1 MENIEN
7 IQTNE
12 PMENVNAEE
21 TKPLETSLEIAEA
34 IIAALDAKKAHGIK
48 LLHVEDRTVI
58 TDYFVVCTG
67 TSRTQVKALG
77 DEADYRLEK
86 HGVECL
92 RTEGY
97 DTGIWLLKDY
107 GGVILHVF
115 NPQAREFYNL
125 EKLYDGTTDV
135 DITEIVTD

>member
-1 MENIEN
+1 MENMENINN
-7 IQTNE
+7 INNINNE
-12 PMENVNAEE
+12 EV
-21 TKPLETSLEIAEA
+21 KPLESSLEIAEV
-34 IIAALDAKKAHGIK
+34 IIAALDAKKAQGIK
-48 LLHVEDRTVI
+48 LLHVEDKTVI
-58 TDYFVVCTG
+58 TDYFIVCTG
-67 TSRTQVKALG
+67 NSRTQVKALG

-86 HGVECL
+86 YGIECL

-135 DITEIVTD
+135 DISEIVTD

>member
-7 IQTNE
+7 ITNE
-12 PMENVNAEE
+12 EVKVP
-21 TKPLETSLEIAEA
+21 ETSLEIAQ
-34 IIAALDAKKAHGIK
+34 IIVSALDSKKARGIK
-48 LLHVEDRTVI
+48 LLHVEDQTVI

-77 DEADYRLEK
+77 DEADYKLEQV
-86 HGVECL
+86 GINCL

-125 EKLYDGTTDV
+125 DKVWSDGEV
-135 DITEIVTD
+135 VEF

>member
-1 MENIEN
+1 MENMENI
-7 IQTNE
+7 INE
-12 PMENVNAEE
+12 EVKRP
-21 TKPLETSLEIAEA
+21 ETSLEIAE
-34 IIAALDAKKAHGIK
+34 IIVAALDAKKARGIK
-48 LLHVEDRTVI
+48 LLHVEDQTVI

-77 DEADYRLEK
+77 DEADYKLEQV
-86 HGVECL
+86 GIECL

-97 DTGIWLLKDY
+97 DTGVWLLKDY

-135 DITEIVTD
+135 DISEMITED

>member
-7 IQTNE
+7 ITNE
-12 PMENVNAEE
+12 EVKAP
-21 TKPLETSLEIAEA
+21 ETSLEIAQV
-34 IIAALDAKKAHGIK
+34 IVAALDSKKARGVK
-48 LLHVEDRTVI
+48 LLHVEDQTTI

-77 DEADYRLEK
+77 DEADYKLEQF
-86 HGVECL
+86 GINCL

-115 NPQAREFYNL
+115 NPEARDFYNL
-125 EKLYDGTTDV
+125 EKLYDGTTSV
-135 DITEIVTD
+135 DISEMITED